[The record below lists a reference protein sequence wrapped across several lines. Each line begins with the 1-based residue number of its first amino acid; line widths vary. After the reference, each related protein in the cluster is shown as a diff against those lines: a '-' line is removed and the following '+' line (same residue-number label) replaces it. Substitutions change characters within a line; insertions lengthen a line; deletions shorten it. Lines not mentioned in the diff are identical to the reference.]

1 MLHSVTKVE
10 GVQPRVTD
18 IFTCE
23 ENLQDHLE
31 CHIQI
36 ETKQPVSLNRELQP
50 HRMLWAGLQ
59 WFGAKTGVASVNQ
72 CHVGAFLNSS
82 PEAAHPD
89 VQFHFFPV
97 FFNKDWIPVSTTYG
111 YRIGVGPM
119 RPTSRGTVRLS
130 SNKITDPMRIDPNY
144 MATDDDWRVMR
155 EAMKL
160 GLDAAQRPAF
170 KPFHYRE
177 DTPGIQIRSGKA
189 MDEFIRDDAAS
200 AYHPCGS
207 CKMGAEN
214 DEMAVVDSQLRV
226 RGVENLRVID
236 ASVMPSLPSANINAA
251 TIMLAEKASDILL
264 GRAPLTPHKLDFFNR

>member
-1 MLHSVTKVE
+1 
-10 GVQPRVTD
+10 
-18 IFTCE
+18 
-23 ENLQDHLE
+23 
-31 CHIQI
+31 
-36 ETKQPVSLNRELQP
+36 
-50 HRMLWAGLQ
+50 
-59 WFGAKTGVASVNQ
+59 
-72 CHVGAFLNSS
+72 
-82 PEAAHPD
+82 
-89 VQFHFFPV
+89 
-97 FFNKDWIPVSTTYG
+97 
-111 YRIGVGPM
+111 
-119 RPTSRGTVRLS
+119 
-130 SNKITDPMRIDPNY
+130 

-207 CKMGAEN
+207 CKMGAGN

-236 ASVMPSLPSANINAA
+236 ASVMPSLPSANINDYAGGKRRRYPA
-251 TIMLAEKASDILL
+251 WQGTTGFSYTGFLQPL
-264 GRAPLTPHKLDFFNR
+264 G